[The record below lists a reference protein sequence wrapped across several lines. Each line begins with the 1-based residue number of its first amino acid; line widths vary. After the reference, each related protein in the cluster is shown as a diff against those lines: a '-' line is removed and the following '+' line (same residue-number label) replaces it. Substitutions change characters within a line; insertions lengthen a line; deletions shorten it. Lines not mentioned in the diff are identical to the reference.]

1 MLLIKDKNISFDE
14 YIDNLILQIYKEIL
28 VDILGNIC
36 GYFDIKYQW
45 NEIWLKLVKN
55 VGKSSKKMI

>member
-36 GYFDIKYQW
+36 GYFDIKY
-45 NEIWLKLVKN
+45 
-55 VGKSSKKMI
+55 